1 MNDLQIFVYKEM
13 PVRTVEKDG
22 ETWFVLKDVCAVLTL
37 GNASEVA
44 RRLDLDEVSQAE
56 VIDSTGRTQK
66 NNIINE
72 PGLYNVILR
81 SDKPEA
87 RDFKRWITHEVLPAI
102 RKTGGYAVQPKTA
115 AEMFALQAQ
124 VNLEYE
130 RRLTALEDSEQQTRE
145 KVVGMAQLMQT
156 SLVPAESWQEKAND
170 AINELVEQN
179 GYNHQRYRRSLY
191 DMLER
196 SAGVDLTAR
205 QTRLRNRMAKQG
217 KTKTQ
222 QKEISKLFII
232 SQDKKLRSI
241 FDGILREEQ
250 AKRYAVR

>member
-1 MNDLQIFVYKEM
+1 MNDLQIFNYGEHA
-13 PVRTVEKDG
+13 VRTVEVDG
-22 ETWFVLKDVCAVLTL
+22 EPWFVLRDICDVLNI
-37 GNASEVA
+37 GNTSDVA
-44 RRLDLDEVSQAE
+44 RRLEEDEKGVDL
-56 VIDSTGRTQK
+56 IDTPSGTQK
-66 NNIINE
+66 MTVINE

-87 RDFKRWITHEVLPAI
+87 HDFKRWITHEVLPAI

-250 AKRYAVR
+250 AKRYAAQ